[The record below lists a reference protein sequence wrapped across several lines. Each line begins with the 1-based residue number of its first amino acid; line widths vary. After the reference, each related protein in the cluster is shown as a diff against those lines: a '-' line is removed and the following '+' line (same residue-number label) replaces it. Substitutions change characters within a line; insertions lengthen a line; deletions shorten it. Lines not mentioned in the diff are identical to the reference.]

1 MNISLVAAKA
11 ENGVIGNGYEIPWRA
26 KGEQKLFK
34 EITMGGV
41 LIMGRKTYESIG
53 KPLPGRETI
62 VISRGTKNYPEPI
75 KVCSTLSLALESAA
89 QLKKPIFVI
98 GGGEVYSQAIS
109 LADSIHLTQ
118 IHCRAEGDVFFPE
131 IPNHM
136 RLKKQCHYESNIN
149 YTYEYY
155 ERVKENEI

>member
-1 MNISLVAAKA
+1 MNISLVAAKS
-11 ENGVIGNGYEIPWRA
+11 ENGVIGNGNEIPWRA

-41 LIMGRKTYESIG
+41 LIMGRKTYDSIG

-62 VISRGTKNYPEPI
+62 VISRGTKNYPDPI
-75 KVCSTLSLALESAA
+75 KICSTLSLALESAA

-109 LADSIHLTQ
+109 LAIQSTLLRYIVAQ
-118 IHCRAEGDVFFPE
+118 RAMFSSG
-131 IPNHM
+131 NT
-136 RLKKQCHYESNIN
+136 KSYEAQEAVPLRIK
-149 YTYEYY
+149 Y
-155 ERVKENEI
+155 

>member
-1 MNISLVAAKA
+1 MNISLVVAKS
-11 ENGVIGNGYEIPWRA
+11 ENGVIGNGNGIPWSA

-41 LIMGRKTYESIG
+41 LVMGRKTYDSIG

-62 VISRGTKNYPEPI
+62 VISRSNKNYPDPI
-75 KVCSTLSLALESAA
+75 KICSTLSLALESAV
-89 QLKKPIFVI
+89 QLKKPIFVV

-118 IHCRAEGDVFFPE
+118 IHCHAKGDVFFPE

-155 ERVKENEI
+155 ERAKENEI